1 MERNG
6 RGRHR
11 DLYRHLQA
19 EGRRH
24 RGAVSRPG
32 EGVDTRRANDVRT
45 PRSAGACPIP
55 PATSIAG
62 AFASGGFRF
71 FLQRRPQPRHPAG
84 LFLCLDRPMPY
95 ARHAEDLRHA
105 VHNIAKLGRAT
116 PGREAAFYSHLQTL
130 KHLADMLEGK
140 VVIAPPAPEA
150 PAPIELNKKHK
161 KLVMRDGNVLEIDF
175 GKGKRSAR

>member
-1 MERNG
+1 
-6 RGRHR
+6 
-11 DLYRHLQA
+11 
-19 EGRRH
+19 
-24 RGAVSRPG
+24 
-32 EGVDTRRANDVRT
+32 
-45 PRSAGACPIP
+45 
-55 PATSIAG
+55 
-62 AFASGGFRF
+62 
-71 FLQRRPQPRHPAG
+71 
-84 LFLCLDRPMPY
+84 MPY

-140 VVIAPPAPEA
+140 VAIAPPAPEA
-150 PAPIELNKKHK
+150 PAPIELNKKYK